1 MKEPEVFCFHRIS
14 DEVSP
19 AYQPIPPKTFDKIIS
34 YLSKKYFIVPI
45 NDISSKNTTNK
56 PKALITFDDAYYD
69 FYEYALPILDKY
81 KIPSVQHVITSCA
94 NDGKTFWTQRLN
106 KIIDSYFFHK
116 KNIRIPDL
124 NIELSVKSYRE
135 TQMSSL
141 KLYYLLLDN
150 PNRSL
155 IIENIAKNAPGV
167 VEDTKMMNW
176 DNIKDCMKYNVL
188 FGSHTHTHQNL
199 SVLSFEEQT
208 AEIQF
213 SKKLMLE
220 NIGECVS
227 LAFPNGLYNE
237 HTIEAAYENDFK
249 VLFTTEKA
257 NLIKGT
263 EKKVITRFSLYHQQ
277 WIRNYIKLKLL
288 L

>member
-56 PKALITFDDAYYD
+56 PKAVITFDDAYYD

-155 IIENIAKNAPGV
+155 FIENIAKNAPDV

-199 SVLSFEEQT
+199 SVLNEVDLHN
-208 AEIQF
+208 EIGLSVGSIR
-213 SKKLMLE
+213 SK
-220 NIGECVS
+220 IGNCVS
-227 LAFPNGLYNE
+227 LAFPNGYYSVDTIKVALDYNVP
-237 HTIEAAYENDFK
+237 F
-249 VLFTTEKA
+249 LFTTEKEHLIPNVNA
-257 NLIKGT
+257 NI
-263 EKKVITRFSLYHQQ
+263 ITRYSLYHTE
-277 WIRNYIKLKLL
+277 WWKNYIRLRFLI
-288 L
+288 